1 MAVGRSK
8 QTYVHISYFKCPSL
22 KFSEFE
28 VKMSKRK
35 CQLSIEPT
43 KVQLETKHQKLVTV
57 QFQNLPDEIIL
68 KVMSNLSVEELI
80 QWGQVSKRIRNISH
94 DVSLWQEVD
103 IFEKKVSTDF
113 VKMILSN
120 GCEYLSLSFCKLVGN
135 LSLKKPSNLKGLD
148 LTDCLASNDVGEE
161 LLASCNTL
169 TTLIL
174 SEFALT
180 QNMVNSVCENSEH
193 LKHLTL
199 DASKSKRKKM
209 LERLLDS
216 CHQLEY
222 LKLEFFSFSSKRIG
236 NLCFKNHLT
245 LQKLDFSSCYGL
257 NLKSV
262 KLIVDNCV
270 EIKDLR
276 LPNSQLSKN
285 SLHYLVNN
293 LTTKIEMLSLKV
305 QINLNDAHIL
315 DLVERCKN
323 LSILDLGSTSIND
336 NSITGIINNLKLT
349 LKELC
354 VADCINISYSVLK
367 KLLVMDQLR
376 VLECDEVYTENLRKQ
391 PSNVEINEDSF
402 SLYYSMED

>member
-68 KVMSNLSVEELI
+68 KVMSNLSVEELL

-135 LSLKKPSNLKGLD
+135 LSLKEPSNLKGLD

-216 CHQLEY
+216 CHQLEF
-222 LKLEFFSFSSKRIG
+222 LTLEFFSFSSKGIG

-245 LQKLDFSSCYGL
+245 LQKVDFYSCNGL
-257 NLKSV
+257 NLESI

-276 LPNSQLSKN
+276 LTDSQLSKK

-293 LTTKIEMLSLKV
+293 LTIKIEELSLKW
-305 QINLNDAHIL
+305 QINLHDSHIL
-315 DLVERCKN
+315 NLVKRCKN
-323 LSILDLGSTSIND
+323 LSVLDLGSTFINNNSIN
-336 NSITGIINNLKLT
+336 GIIENLKLSS
-349 LKELC
+349 KELC
-354 VADCINISYSVLK
+354 VVNCKNIGYSVLMQ
-367 KLLVMDQLR
+367 LSEMDQLR
-376 VLECDEVYTENLRKQ
+376 VLECDKVHCEKLRKQ
-391 PSNVEINEDSF
+391 TSNLEINGNIF
-402 SLYYSMED
+402 CYVL

>member
-1 MAVGRSK
+1 MPK
-8 QTYVHISYFKCPSL
+8 NL
-22 KFSEFE
+22 KFSEFQ

-35 CQLSIEPT
+35 CQLARLPGLEPT
-43 KVQLETKHQKLVTV
+43 EVQLETKYQKMVTV

-68 KVMSNLSVEELI
+68 KVMSNLTVEELI

-94 DVSLWQEVD
+94 DISLWQEVD
-103 IFEKKVSTDF
+103 LFEKKVSTDF

-120 GCEYLSLSFCKLVGN
+120 ECEYLSLSFCKLVGN

-148 LTDCLASNDVGEE
+148 LTNCLASTDVGEK
-161 LLASCNTL
+161 LLASCNSL
-169 TTLIL
+169 MTLIL
-174 SEFALT
+174 SEFSLT
-180 QNMVNSVCENSEH
+180 QKMVNSVCENGKE
-193 LKHLTL
+193 LKYLTL
-199 DASKSKRKKM
+199 DGARSKRKR

-216 CHQLEY
+216 CHSLEY
-222 LKLEFFSFSSKRIG
+222 LKLVFFSISSKKIES
-236 NLCFKNHLT
+236 LCFKNHLT

-257 NLKSV
+257 NLESV

-276 LPNSQLSKN
+276 LPDSQLSEN

-323 LSILDLGSTSIND
+323 LSVLDLESTSIND

-354 VADCINISYSVLK
+354 VANCINISYSVLK
-367 KLLVMDQLR
+367 ELLEMDQLR
-376 VLECDEVYTENLRKQ
+376 VLECDKVHTEKLRKQ
-391 PSNVEINEDSF
+391 SSNLEINEDSF
-402 SLYYSMED
+402 SLYFNMEH

>member
-1 MAVGRSK
+1 MPK
-8 QTYVHISYFKCPSL
+8 NL
-22 KFSEFE
+22 KFSEFQ

-35 CQLSIEPT
+35 CQLARLPGLEPT
-43 KVQLETKHQKLVTV
+43 EVQLETKYKKMVTV

-94 DVSLWQEVD
+94 DISLWQEVD
-103 IFEKKVSTDF
+103 LFEKKVSTDF

-120 GCEYLSLSFCKLVGN
+120 ECEYLSLSFCKLVGN

-148 LTDCLASNDVGEE
+148 LTNCLASTDVGEK
-161 LLASCNTL
+161 LLASCNSL
-169 TTLIL
+169 MTLIL
-174 SEFALT
+174 SEFSLT
-180 QNMVNSVCENSEH
+180 QKMVNSVCENGKE
-193 LKHLTL
+193 LKYLTL
-199 DASKSKRKKM
+199 DGARSKRKR

-216 CHQLEY
+216 CHSLEY
-222 LKLEFFSFSSKRIG
+222 LKLVFFSISSKKIES
-236 NLCFKNHLT
+236 LCFKNHLT

-257 NLKSV
+257 NLESV

-276 LPNSQLSKN
+276 LPDSQLSEN

-315 DLVERCKN
+315 DLVERCKH
-323 LSILDLGSTSIND
+323 LSVLDLESTSIND

-354 VADCINISYSVLK
+354 VTNCINISYSVLK
-367 KLLVMDQLR
+367 ELLEMDQLR
-376 VLECDEVYTENLRKQ
+376 VLECDEVHTENLRKQ
-391 PSNVEINEDSF
+391 PSNLEINEDNF
-402 SLYYSMED
+402 SLYFCMED

>member
-1 MAVGRSK
+1 MPK
-8 QTYVHISYFKCPSL
+8 NL
-22 KFSEFE
+22 KFSEFQ

-35 CQLSIEPT
+35 CQLARLPGLEPT
-43 KVQLETKHQKLVTV
+43 EVQLETKYQKMVTV

-68 KVMSNLSVEELI
+68 KVMSNLTVEELI

-94 DVSLWQEVD
+94 DISLWQEVD
-103 IFEKKVSTDF
+103 ICEKKVSTDF

-120 GCEYLSLSFCKLVGN
+120 ECEYLSLSFCKLVGN
-135 LSLKKPSNLKGLD
+135 LILKETSNLKGLD
-148 LTDCLASNDVGEE
+148 LSYCLASNDVGEK
-161 LLASCNTL
+161 LLASCNSL
-169 TTLIL
+169 ETLIL

-180 QNMVNSVCENSEH
+180 QNMVNSVCENSEQ

-199 DASKSKRKKM
+199 DASKSKRKR

-216 CHQLEY
+216 CHSLEY
-222 LKLEFFSFSSKRIG
+222 LKLEFFPFSSKRIE

-245 LQKLDFSSCYGL
+245 LQKLDFPSCYGL

-285 SLHYLVNN
+285 SLNYLVNN

-315 DLVERCKN
+315 DLVARCKN
-323 LSILDLGSTSIND
+323 LSVLDLGCTFINNHSI
-336 NSITGIINNLKLT
+336 IAIIKNLKLS
-349 LKELC
+349 LNELC
-354 VADCINISYSVLK
+354 VVNCKNIGYSVLMR
-367 KLLVMDQLR
+367 LSEMDQLR
-376 VLECDEVYTENLRKQ
+376 VLECDKVHCEKLRKQ
-391 PSNVEINEDSF
+391 TSNLEINEDIF
-402 SLYYSMED
+402 CYVL